1 MAERDEAKGNEAEEA
16 VFKKKL
22 KKLEMFKGRGTEL
35 ISVYL
40 PSGADRSSVMG
51 QINEELSQSS
61 NIKSPTTK
69 KNVQGALRKIDGFL
83 KQIDFRLPE
92 NGLVIFC
99 GNVSESEG
107 RSDIKLFTIKPPKP
121 LKVKLYR
128 CDSQLYLEP
137 LLDMA
142 QPQEFFGIV
151 TLDKNE
157 STIAILDGKKY
168 EILGHFTSGVA
179 GKSRAGGQSAKRF
192 EHLREEAAN
201 DFFKRIGEKINMTFL
216 EFGDKLKGLVIGGP
230 GITKNYFLNKDLID
244 HRLKPK
250 ILGTIDTSYTD
261 ESGIRETIQKS
272 DELLKD
278 TAIIKE
284 KNQINDFLGQVVK
297 GNLATYGQREVEE
310 AIKNG
315 RVSLAIIS
323 EGIDWMVYRFKC
335 LHCGSIE
342 ETIVKDGSFN
352 VNSYKCKSCGYQ
364 DVELVE
370 EADYLDWIIEKAK
383 STGAKVKIISTE
395 TDEGAQF
402 LRGFGGIGAILR
414 Y

>member
-128 CDSQLYLEP
+128 CDSQLYLE
-137 LLDMA
+137 
-142 QPQEFFGIV
+142 
-151 TLDKNE
+151 
-157 STIAILDGKKY
+157 
-168 EILGHFTSGVA
+168 
-179 GKSRAGGQSAKRF
+179 
-192 EHLREEAAN
+192 
-201 DFFKRIGEKINMTFL
+201 
-216 EFGDKLKGLVIGGP
+216 
-230 GITKNYFLNKDLID
+230 
-244 HRLKPK
+244 
-250 ILGTIDTSYTD
+250 
-261 ESGIRETIQKS
+261 
-272 DELLKD
+272 
-278 TAIIKE
+278 
-284 KNQINDFLGQVVK
+284 
-297 GNLATYGQREVEE
+297 
-310 AIKNG
+310 
-315 RVSLAIIS
+315 
-323 EGIDWMVYRFKC
+323 
-335 LHCGSIE
+335 
-342 ETIVKDGSFN
+342 
-352 VNSYKCKSCGYQ
+352 
-364 DVELVE
+364 
-370 EADYLDWIIEKAK
+370 
-383 STGAKVKIISTE
+383 
-395 TDEGAQF
+395 
-402 LRGFGGIGAILR
+402 
-414 Y
+414 